1 MKKNFTVIA
10 LVLCAFLLIPQMASA
25 RAMQGFEYSLYYR
38 NNGASVEY
46 EYTETNRKPDS
57 LPNARI
63 NLQYVN
69 YKGSYVDEAFRF
81 WAQQK
86 GREGWRSVT
95 HAGTVQG
102 LYYDAYARYKS
113 NPGQYHGTYL
123 RMAICRVGLSN
134 IDTIGVGGNWEP

>member
-1 MKKNFTVIA
+1 MKKNFTALA

-25 RAMQGFEYSLYYR
+25 RTMKWFEYSLFYR

-46 EYTETNRKPDS
+46 EYTEPNRKPDA

-69 YKGSYVDEAFRF
+69 YKGNYVDEAFRF
-81 WAQQK
+81 WAQYYNN
-86 GREGWRSVT
+86 GWRSVT

-102 LYYDAYARYKS
+102 LYHDAYAPYKS
-113 NPGQYHGTYL
+113 NPGQYQGKYL
-123 RMAICRVGLSN
+123 RLAICRVGLSN
-134 IDTIGVGGNWEP
+134 IDTIGVGGYWEP